1 VSYRDFVRKRRD
13 VRLGGRKIGRFTV
26 GGHWYVVEPMSTMQ
40 FAQYLEQSK
49 RLGDTLKDRG
59 GIDLLLKQTPARVL
73 RSLVPLLVSEPL
85 RDRDFRR
92 CSDDQVYKT
101 FRAWGEVN
109 DLDAMLG
116 SLDLSG
122 GTGTKRGIDRLVLVF
137 AREMHYLIDC
147 VWAMP
152 YRELLAAVRG
162 LNAEDAHLPEGAE
175 PLDDDEKNRL
185 SNLCAGMGVQVN

>member
-1 VSYRDFVRKRRD
+1 VSYREFIRKRRD
-13 VRLGGRKIGRFTV
+13 VKLGGRRIGRLV
-26 GGHWYVVEPMSTMQ
+26 LGGHWYAVGPMSTMR
-40 FAQYLEQSK
+40 FALYLEQSK

-59 GIDLLLKQTPARVL
+59 GIELLVQQTPARVL
-73 RSLVPLLVSEPL
+73 RPLVPLIVSEPL

-92 CSDDQVYKT
+92 CSDDQVYKA

-137 AREMHYLIDC
+137 AREMHYRIED

-162 LNAEDAHLPEGAE
+162 LNAENAHLPEGAD
-175 PLDDDEKNRL
+175 PLDDDEKREL
-185 SNLCAGMGVQVN
+185 SNLCAGMGMQVN